1 MTAAP
6 LSIVIP
12 TLNAM
17 PRLADCLASLVAG
30 LGAGLIRDV
39 VVVDAGST
47 DQSAELALDMG
58 CHVLQLGPEGRGRGR
73 QLAAGAK
80 VAKGDWLLFLHGDSI
95 PLEGWIGACEAHM
108 AHRPDQAAYFRLQFD
123 SQERSAKR
131 IAFWANWRARLLG
144 LPYGDQGLLISR
156 SLYEAVGGYLELA
169 LMEDVALVKK
179 LGKSR
184 LGPLNAG
191 VETSAERYRRG
202 GWWYVPLRNLSLL
215 IAYLCGVSPDR
226 LKGWYR

>member
-1 MTAAP
+1 MTSAP

-17 PRLADCLASLVAG
+17 PRLADCLAALVAG

-39 VVVDAGST
+39 VVVDAGSS

-58 CHVLQLGPEGRGRGR
+58 CTLLQVGAKGRGRGQ

-80 VAKGDWLLFLHGDSI
+80 AAKGDWLLFLHGDSV
-95 PLEGWIGACEAHM
+95 PLEGWVAACEAHM
-108 AHRPDQAAYFRLQFD
+108 ANAQDQAAYFRLGFD
-123 SQERSAKR
+123 SQEGPARR
-131 IAFWANWRARLLG
+131 IAFWANWRACFLG

-156 SLYEAVGGYLELA
+156 SLYEAVGGYQPIA
-169 LMEDVALVKK
+169 LMEDVALVRK

-184 LGPLNAG
+184 LRNLNAG
-191 VETSAERYRRG
+191 VETSAARYRNG
-202 GWWYVPLRNLSLL
+202 GWWFVPVRNLALL
-215 IAYLCGVSPDR
+215 AAFLGGVSPDR
-226 LKGWYR
+226 IKGWYR

>member
-1 MTAAP
+1 MTSPP

-17 PRLADCLASLVAG
+17 PRLADCLATLVTG

-39 VVVDAGST
+39 VVVDAGSD

-58 CHVLQLGPEGRGRGR
+58 CIVLQVGSSGRGRGQ

-80 VAKGDWLLFLHGDSI
+80 AAKGAWLLFLHGDSVL
-95 PLEGWIGACEAHM
+95 LEGWIAACEAHI
-108 AHRPDQAAYFRLQFD
+108 ATLPHQAAYFRLGLD
-123 SQERSAKR
+123 NHEGPARR
-131 IAFWANWRARLLG
+131 IAFWANWRAGLFG

-156 SLYEAVGGYLELA
+156 ALYESVGGFQPIA
-169 LMEDVALVKK
+169 LMEDVALVRK

-184 LGPLNAG
+184 LRGLPAV
-191 VETSAERYRRG
+191 VETSAERYRKG
-202 GWWYVPLRNLSLL
+202 GWWFVPLRNLTLL
-215 IAYLCGVSPDR
+215 AAFLCGVSPDR
-226 LKGWYR
+226 IKVWYR